1 MKMSQALE
9 SGGMKPSDITAR
21 MQQDRALGVPSVLA
35 NTEESLADLADV
47 VAQRSGSANRMVRG
61 ALTEQKGGSRERV
74 MGQVRRGI
82 SGKEYFDD
90 EAKAVADLRSSAG
103 TLYNNAY
110 AFGDVM
116 DPRIM
121 QALQEPDFVSFFDEA
136 KKISST
142 LAQAAKLKG
151 ANPAQ
156 FQLKQLYKTKT
167 DQNGN
172 LVGFELVDVPD
183 VRTLDYIKRGMD
195 AKIEAGYSSDSS
207 VSKARAGAIQEL
219 KKNFVKAIDNATID
233 PATGVSAYATA
244 RRQYAGDKEVIDA
257 MRDGYS
263 KFRSTPHELV
273 SDFMKNASVAEQE
286 AYRSGAVRNI
296 YDIIMKPSRDINAA
310 KTLIESPDMKLKL
323 KAVFETPQKFDLFK
337 AALERE
343 SELYG
348 QAQRILGGSPTA
360 RRTAMREQ
368 FEEGSNVGEMIANAV
383 TGGWMSSLTNLAAR
397 AISSTT
403 MTDDVAKNVAKR
415 LMSKNPK
422 DVAAAVQELEDFAA
436 AQAPKA
442 KQLSAFET
450 GVAGG
455 TTVSLPSAPFSEE
468 SASGNDI
475 EQAVRNMRASPAE
488 PLGLSIEDA
497 IKARN
502 SARQN

>member
-1 MKMSQALE
+1 
-9 SGGMKPSDITAR
+9 
-21 MQQDRALGVPSVLA
+21 
-35 NTEESLADLADV
+35 
-47 VAQRSGSANRMVRG
+47 MVRG

-90 EAKAVADLRSSAG
+90 EAQAVQNLRKNAN
-103 TLYNNAY
+103 TQYDEAY
-110 AFGDVM
+110 AFGSVQ

-121 QALQEPDFVSFFDEA
+121 RVLQDPEFASFFEKA
-136 KKISST
+136 KKIANKEA
-142 LAQAAKLKG
+142 LAEELAGGNPDKFRLKE
-151 ANPAQ
+151 
-156 FQLKQLYKTKT
+156 LYKFQK
-167 DQNGN
+167 DKDGN
-172 LVGFELVDVPD
+172 IIGFELVQIPD
-183 VRTLDYIKRGMD
+183 VRTLDYIKRG
-195 AKIEAGYSSDSS
+195 IDSS
-207 VSKARAGAIQEL
+207 IESGFAGGSLSKTEAQSL
-219 KKNFVKAIDNATID
+219 KDLRKIFVKSIDEATVD
-233 PATGVSAYATA
+233 PSTGVSAYATA
-244 RRQYAGDKEVIDA
+244 RKAYAGDMEVIDA

-422 DVAAAVQELEDFAA
+422 DVAAAVQELEDFAV

-442 KQLSAFET
+442 KRLSAVET

-468 SASGNDI
+468 SASGDDI